1 MNNFKRIL
9 TVVITMLLLLGLTGC
24 SEKKSS
30 IVTNVQ
36 KSVDATGNKAGDDNK
51 INLNNLN
58 IILPKNWMKRGNE
71 SELFF
76 DDENKQT
83 VGGISIVGYYGEYS
97 ASLPNHSKILSTEDI
112 DTTIG
117 KGKLFTLEESDPAV
131 SDNYKTWN
139 EMHAI
144 IPTNKN
150 NMAYDV
156 WINVKKDTL
165 INILKTFN

>member
-1 MNNFKRIL
+1 MKLNKEQKTKLRIEYAI
-9 TVVITMLLLLGLTGC
+9 VFILLLLIEVLD
-24 SEKKSS
+24 
-30 IVTNVQ
+30 VY
-36 KSVDATGNKAGDDNK
+36 
-51 INLNNLN
+51 
-58 IILPKNWMKRGNE
+58 KR
-71 SELFF
+71 
-76 DDENKQT
+76 Q
-83 VGGISIVGYYGEYS
+83 
-97 ASLPNHSKILSTEDI
+97 

-117 KGKLFTLEESDPAV
+117 KVKLFTLEESEPAV